1 MATTDDTSDDS
12 GLTAQ
17 PNLKNVTWDEVT
29 YEEAGD
35 GVFIV
40 RARGILRTGRKPT
53 WTAPQTFIAEAMSA
67 EESGKQPVF
76 KPIRAVSGGGYPK
89 IGGGYPK
96 IPTRDQ
102 DYVTVADLNTGL
114 RDNLAT
120 LSLFSLGGFYD
131 DSSGALPPDL
141 PIMPS
146 EPSPK
151 PVVRPRERRPRRARE
166 EL

>member
-53 WTAPQTFIAEAMSA
+53 WTAPQTFIAEDLSA

-76 KPIRAVSGGGYPK
+76 KPIRAVSRGGYL
-89 IGGGYPK
+89 K
-96 IPTRDQ
+96 IPTWGQ
-102 DYVTVADLNTGL
+102 DYVTVADLNTGP

-120 LSLFSLGGFYD
+120 LAVSGFYD